1 MYSVTV
7 SEILRLHLLS
17 SGARVKEL
25 GAKWRYAQRGG
36 YTSEDDPG
44 LHLRLHQPQILK
56 ALAFHNVVQLSI
68 ADKLQILAC
77 LINQLLTYADVRDVI
92 EERLEK
98 IKQLK
103 IDLKLAQ
110 TAERKKEQEYTTG
123 KSKLQKEMK
132 DKPEARNEAMEKLN
146 KEADRR
152 RAENVKK
159 ADKLLKAIC
168 DLQNVMG

>member
-1 MYSVTV
+1 M
-7 SEILRLHLLS
+7 
-17 SGARVKEL
+17 
-25 GAKWRYAQRGG
+25 
-36 YTSEDDPG
+36 
-44 LHLRLHQPQILK
+44 
-56 ALAFHNVVQLSI
+56 VQLPI

-77 LINQLLTYADVRDVI
+77 LINQLLTYADIRDVV

-103 IDLKLAQ
+103 VDLKMAQ

-123 KSKLQKEMK
+123 KWKLLKEMK
-132 DKPEARNEAMEKLN
+132 DKPEARNEAVEKLK
-146 KEADRR
+146 KEADKR
-152 RAENVKK
+152 RAENAKK

>member
-1 MYSVTV
+1 M
-7 SEILRLHLLS
+7 HLLS
-17 SGARVKEL
+17 SGARINES

-44 LHLRLHQPQILK
+44 LHLRLHQPHILK
-56 ALAFHNVVQLSI
+56 GLAFHNVVQLPI

-77 LINQLLTYADVRDVI
+77 LINQLLTYADIRDVV

-103 IDLKLAQ
+103 VDLKMAQ

-123 KSKLQKEMK
+123 KWKLLKEMK
-132 DKPEARNEAMEKLN
+132 DKPEARNEAVEKLK
-146 KEADRR
+146 KEADKR
-152 RAENVKK
+152 RAENAKK